1 MSRKLPSSA
10 ALWNEA
16 PPSWSSAFRIRS
28 RFKSYPCT
36 GMILSK
42 NQIKWPTPDL
52 PSQVLPRIWGIAY
65 FWGMLCIHT
74 IILMSS
80 LHKGIRSVLH
90 TG

>member
-1 MSRKLPSSA
+1 
-10 ALWNEA
+10 
-16 PPSWSSAFRIRS
+16 
-28 RFKSYPCT
+28 
-36 GMILSK
+36 MILSK